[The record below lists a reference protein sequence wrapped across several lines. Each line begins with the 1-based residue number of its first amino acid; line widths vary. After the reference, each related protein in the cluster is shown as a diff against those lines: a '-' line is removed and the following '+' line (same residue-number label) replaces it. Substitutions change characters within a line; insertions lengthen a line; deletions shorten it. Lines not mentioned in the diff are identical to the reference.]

1 MKTWTTKSGY
11 RIIRILSGR
20 SNVFLLTNGK
30 QHILIDTSPKSKW
43 EKLVKR
49 LDDLDIRHID
59 YLILTHTHFD
69 HAGNAHSIKQKYN
82 SKVIVHREEAAYLT
96 SGDNIVPNGTFAI
109 TRTLVRLFAERI
121 LQGCRYEPCQYDIL
135 VDSSFDL
142 ATFGF
147 NATIIHTPGHTIG
160 SMSVVVDNE
169 VAVVGDAVFGV
180 FPWSVFPPYATD
192 VKQMIDS
199 WGVLLKTDCS
209 LFLPAHGSANS
220 RSLLQKDYDKRILKM
235 TTTTSHL

>member
-11 RIIRILSGR
+11 RIIQILSGR

-43 EKLVKR
+43 DKLVKR
-49 LDDLDIRHID
+49 LEDLDIKHID

-69 HAGNAHSIKQKYN
+69 HAGNAHSITQRYN

-96 SGDNIVPNGTFAI
+96 SGDNIVPNGTNPF
-109 TRTLVRLFAERI
+109 TRILVRLFAKRF
-121 LQGCRYEPCQYDIL
+121 LQGCRYKPCQYDIL

-142 ATFGF
+142 SSFGF
-147 NATIIHTPGHTIG
+147 NATIIHTPGHSIG
-160 SMSVVVDNE
+160 SMSVVVENE
-169 VAVVGDAVFGV
+169 VAVVGDAMFGV
-180 FPWSVFPPYATD
+180 FPGSVFPPYATD

-199 WGVLLKTDCS
+199 WGVLLKTGCS

-220 RSLLQKDYDKRILKM
+220 RSLLQKDYDKRKLKK
-235 TTTTSHL
+235 TATSSQT